1 MGIDAVP
8 QECTVDLR
16 EQHDSLNRSLF
27 LCLSVLDTYSE
38 TNNPNINGGRG
49 AALKGLADRGVER
62 SSVVVGRLQFLFSH
76 SAGSSEV
83 NVK

>member
-1 MGIDAVP
+1 M
-8 QECTVDLR
+8 L
-16 EQHDSLNRSLF
+16 
-27 LCLSVLDTYSE
+27 LSVLDTYSE